1 MPNYKYT
8 DDEFRQL
15 TSISS
20 LDVALALGM
29 EVDEYRSSSKAIHIK
44 DSGGLFVFPQ
54 DGKWYRHSDEKS
66 GHGVQLVCDTLG
78 CSFGEALDWLA
89 RNIANITA
97 SRKQQVYYKNRTP
110 FPKSEIWT
118 AERTL
123 KDMQL
128 LRNDSSA
135 VLSEFHSDSISYQQQ
150 RKTESR
156 AEFRVPPHDIPP
168 RRVFAYLI
176 KTRGID
182 ADIVKDMVQRKL
194 IAEDSVHHNCLFF
207 GKDKDGTIRSCAMRG
222 TTSAPFRGE
231 VSGGDKRY
239 TFCIKG
245 SSNTAYFYESPID
258 ALSHA
263 TLLKMNGQTWATDSR
278 VSTNGCG
285 GYIPAQHFLDDNPF
299 INDVVIAYDNDEKGI
314 QAAERI
320 AHKLRTDYAD
330 RNINVRTLRIQQ
342 QKDMNEVLQLY
353 RRCSDIVS
361 VEEFMA
367 EYISVDGNEPSCS
380 DEECEDEDCLEP

>member
-97 SRKQQVYYKNRTP
+97 SRKQQVYYQPQK
-110 FPKSEIWT
+110 
-118 AERTL
+118 
-123 KDMQL
+123 
-128 LRNDSSA
+128 
-135 VLSEFHSDSISYQQQ
+135 
-150 RKTESR
+150 KTER
-156 AEFRVPPHDIPP
+156 QAEFRVPPHDIPP

-194 IAEDSVHHNCLFF
+194 IAEDSVRHNCLFF

-239 TFCIKG
+239 TFCVKG

-263 TLLKMNGQTWATDSR
+263 TLLKISGQAWATDSR

-314 QAAERI
+314 QASERI